1 MTVTVPDH
9 APLRQ
14 AEEGCLAMADI
25 SGYTAYLAG
34 SELDHA
40 QDVLADLTETV
51 VNALAPPMRLSK
63 LEGDAAFVYA
73 PGVQIDASMLLD
85 TVEATYFA
93 FRRRQDAIDRAT
105 SCECNAC
112 VLIPRLDLKFVAH
125 HGRFVRQRVAGS
137 EELSGSDVIVVHRL
151 LKNTVAESLGHAAY
165 AFYTDSM
172 VAAMSVSPEVLG
184 WQRHGEEVAD
194 IGPVQGWVA
203 DLHAAWAAER
213 ERRRVKISPEESR
226 LTFAMDLPAARP
238 VVWQYLTDP
247 VLRPQWQAGTLR
259 VDQKVADGRRGTGT
273 TNHCVHGK
281 AASLEEVLD
290 WRPFD
295 YYTIQTSIPAPMLAP
310 VRMTMELAETPG
322 GTRLTHYI
330 VPGPGAG
337 QSLLFRAIRGE
348 FRRRMADGM
357 SGLVELLAQTPSAA
371 PATRSG

>member
-226 LTFAMDLPAARP
+226 QVAGGHVARRP
-238 VVWQYLTDP
+238 EGGRRPPRHRHHQP
-247 VLRPQWQAGTLR
+247 LRPRQGCQ
-259 VDQKVADGRRGTGT
+259 
-273 TNHCVHGK
+273 
-281 AASLEEVLD
+281 
-290 WRPFD
+290 
-295 YYTIQTSIPAPMLAP
+295 
-310 VRMTMELAETPG
+310 PG
-322 GTRLTHYI
+322 G
-330 VPGPGAG
+330 GPGLAAVRLLHDPDLHPGTDAG
-337 QSLLFRAIRGE
+337 AGPDDHGAGRDAGRHAADPLHRAGAGCGPVAPLPRHP
-348 FRRRMADGM
+348 RRVPTPHGRWNERPGRAPGAD
-357 SGLVELLAQTPSAA
+357 P
-371 PATRSG
+371 